1 MSGALNFV
9 AAVLVLIPLAGYL
22 SESELDGL
30 NVLKKNDK

>member
-22 SESELDGL
+22 SESDLDGL